1 MIEQEQGLRK
11 PTTAAF
17 VTFVIRISCLLM
29 APDVMWF
36 VTIYNNVFYLEAK
49 SAEKQVKNA

>member
-17 VTFVIRISCLLM
+17 VTFVIRISRLLM
-29 APDVMWF
+29 APYVWF
-36 VTIYNNVFYLEAK
+36 VTVYNNVFYWEAK
-49 SAEKQVKNA
+49 

>member
-17 VTFVIRISCLLM
+17 VTFVIRISRLLM
-29 APDVMWF
+29 APDVVWF
-36 VTIYNNVFYLEAK
+36 VTIYNNVFY
-49 SAEKQVKNA
+49 